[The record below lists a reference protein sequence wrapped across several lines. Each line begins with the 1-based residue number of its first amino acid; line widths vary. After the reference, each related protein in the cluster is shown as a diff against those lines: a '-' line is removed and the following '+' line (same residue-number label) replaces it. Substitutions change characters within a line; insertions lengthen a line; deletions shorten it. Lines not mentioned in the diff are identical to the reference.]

1 MASNSR
7 GKKIAFLATDGF
19 NQAELMEPRKAL
31 EGAGAHIEVVSPSS
45 GISILL
51 AQLKMTCPST
61 AIL

>member
-1 MASNSR
+1 
-7 GKKIAFLATDGF
+7 
-19 NQAELMEPRKAL
+19 MEPRKAL